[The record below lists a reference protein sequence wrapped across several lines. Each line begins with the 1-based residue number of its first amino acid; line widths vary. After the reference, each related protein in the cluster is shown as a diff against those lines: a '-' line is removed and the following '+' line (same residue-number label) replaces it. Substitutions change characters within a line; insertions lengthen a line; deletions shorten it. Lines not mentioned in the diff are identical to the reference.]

1 MPLIIGTTVMIGKLL
16 QRPGMKRK
24 KTRSML
30 RPVSAEDFRSWRR
43 FKKTVKMGSGIFNNG
58 WEVIRED
65 ESAIDRKIRLENLSE
80 AKRIY
85 HRRKA
90 KEWDAAHPEETR
102 NRKKRWSQNHKQYS
116 DYSKEREKQLRYAK
130 RKNMEKKLAD
140 KRKKIMCIYGVS
152 GSGKTLASLHLKK
165 KYGAQVICSYTT
177 RPMRPKEVDGV
188 DHFFVSEVPDKDTML
203 AYTQYG
209 GYEYW
214 ALKSDVQGDITV
226 YVIDEAGI
234 NMLDKLQDEF
244 RIYPVRTERS
254 ETKRL
259 KAGVSEERIAR
270 DRNRQKLNRSVFA
283 VVENV
288 GTKAQFY
295 RKIESVYERILKL

>member
-1 MPLIIGTTVMIGKLL
+1 M
-16 QRPGMKRK
+16 
-24 KTRSML
+24 
-30 RPVSAEDFRSWRR
+30 E
-43 FKKTVKMGSGIFNNG
+43 SGIFKNG

-65 ESAIDRKIRLENLSE
+65 EDAEAVRNRSERLNPKERE
-80 AKRIY
+80 Y
-85 HRRKA
+85 HARKA
-90 KEWDAAHPEETR
+90 KEWDLAHPERTR
-102 NRKKRWSQNHKQYS
+102 ERKRRWSQSHKQYS
-116 DYSKEREKQLRYAK
+116 DYSKERDKQLRYLK
-130 RKNMEKKLAD
+130 RKNMKKKLAD

-152 GSGKTLASLHLKK
+152 GSGKTLASMHLKK

-177 RPMRPKEVDGV
+177 RPMRSGEVDGV
-188 DHFFVSEVPDKDTML
+188 DHYFVSEVPDKETML

-214 ALKSDVQGDITV
+214 ALKSDVRGDITV

-295 RKIESVYERILKL
+295 RKIESVYERILKS